1 MRAIR
6 RFLKGQFGH
15 PRHEIGANTA
25 GGNGFGAPYKQ
36 AWEYRPLPGAGAQ
49 QWAWTTLALPR
60 YTPIGWGVRNK
71 RQLAATASCPVMVA
85 FQGATISPVQG
96 SPVMGQQTGQFVTQP
111 LLDVTIAEQNGLAIA
126 PQAPGAYEFPS
137 FASGA

>member
-1 MRAIR
+1 MGIIR
-6 RFLKGQFGH
+6 KFTRGLFGH

-25 GGNGFGAPYKQ
+25 GGSGFGAPYKQ

-49 QWAWTTLALPR
+49 QWAWTTLALPM

-85 FQGATISPVQG
+85 QQGITLSPVQG
-96 SPVMGQQTGQFVTQP
+96 SPIMGQQTGQFVTGP
-111 LLDVTIAEQNGLAIA
+111 LLDVTLAEQAGLAEA
-126 PQAPGAYEFPS
+126 PSNPNQYEFPQVMAA
-137 FASGA
+137 F